1 MQMTQIPFRRLC
13 FCDFPSSSP
22 SSQSQLGCRRRCRR
36 PPTRRDAAAGGDCA
50 PRRGCCLAGL
60 RLPLSSS
67 LMSNKLIGRLR
78 TTFLPRCESIKP
90 TVYYFFPTLGNSGCG
105 VFEIRNFVY
114 PEIFKLGMFNKSTGI
129 PPWPI
134 VDWTALY
141 AIGCQ
146 KGLQFWPN
154 DKMASYKFS
163 ANNQCE
169 IYVC

>member
-1 MQMTQIPFRRLC
+1 MTFHLLLPLLRV
-13 FCDFPSSSP
+13 S
-22 SSQSQLGCRRRCRR
+22 LGAAAVRRRRAAM
-36 PPTRRDAAAGGDCA
+36 PPPASEAAAAGGGCA

-90 TVYYFFPTLGNSGCG
+90 TVYYFFPILGNSGCG
-105 VFEIRNFVY
+105 VFKIRNFVY
-114 PEIFKLGMFNKSTGI
+114 PKIVKLGIYNKSTGI

-141 AIGCQ
+141 AIGC
-146 KGLQFWPN
+146 
-154 DKMASYKFS
+154 YKRLTIL
-163 ANNQCE
+163 AE
-169 IYVC
+169 K

>member
-22 SSQSQLGCRRRCRR
+22 SSQSQLGCRRR
-36 PPTRRDAAAGGDCA
+36 PSSKRRDAAGLRGCRRRRRLHAA
-50 PRRGCCLAGL
+50 PPRRGSCLAGL

-90 TVYYFFPTLGNSGCG
+90 TVYYFFPILGNSGCG
-105 VFEIRNFVY
+105 VFKIRNFVY
-114 PEIFKLGMFNKSTGI
+114 PKIVKLGIYNKSTGI

-134 VDWTALY
+134 V
-141 AIGCQ
+141 
-146 KGLQFWPN
+146 N
-154 DKMASYKFS
+154 
-163 ANNQCE
+163 
-169 IYVC
+169 